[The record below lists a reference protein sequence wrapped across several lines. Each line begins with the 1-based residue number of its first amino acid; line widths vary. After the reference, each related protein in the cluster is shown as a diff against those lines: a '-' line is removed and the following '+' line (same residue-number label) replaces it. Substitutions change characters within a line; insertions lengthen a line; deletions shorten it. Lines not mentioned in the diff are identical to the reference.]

1 MPLAN
6 YTTKVDVGTT
16 IVEIQRLLAEFG
28 ASSVSMH
35 YEGGKAVGID
45 FAVKLD
51 GQPLQ
56 FRLPV
61 NARAAMKAISGI
73 KGAKSFHKTP
83 AHAEN
88 VAWRILKDWIR
99 LQLTMVELQQAEVAQ
114 VFLPYA
120 LFNNGTTTETFYAG
134 FRANRNRQL
143 GSGNA
148 G

>member
-1 MPLAN
+1 MPIAN

-16 IVEIQRLLAEFG
+16 IGEIQNLLASFG
-28 ASSVSMH
+28 ANRVSMH
-35 YEGGKAVGID
+35 YEGAKAVGID
-45 FAVKLD
+45 FTVKLD
-51 GQPLQ
+51 GQPLD

-61 NARAAMKAISGI
+61 NAKATQRAISGI

-83 AHAEN
+83 AHAEQ
-88 VAWRILKDWIR
+88 VSWRILKDWIR
-99 LQLTMVELQQAEVAQ
+99 MQLTMVELQQAEIAQ

-120 LFNNGTTTETFYAG
+120 LINDGTGETTMYSG

-148 G
+148 A